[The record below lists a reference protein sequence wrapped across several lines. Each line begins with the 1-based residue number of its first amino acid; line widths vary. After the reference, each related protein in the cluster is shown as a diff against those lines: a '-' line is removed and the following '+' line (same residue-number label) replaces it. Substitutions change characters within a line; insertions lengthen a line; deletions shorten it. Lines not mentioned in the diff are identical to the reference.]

1 MADPPISERHKPHFH
16 RIAPVK
22 EGCRAATTAPITI
35 STALNNGDS
44 LDGVTLATGDRVLVK
59 DQSTDSQNGIYVVGV
74 TPVRAYDLSTDDPSY
89 GFLIWVRQGSTNAE
103 TLWANTNTAA
113 PTVGST
119 PITFAAASGGG
130 GLPSPSTT
138 GDLIVWDGAAWVI
151 LPAGADGDVLT
162 ADSGDPNG
170 LSYQTP
176 GSGATITTKDEG
188 STLSGTV
195 TTLDFTGAGVTAS
208 GSGATT
214 TVNIPGGGGAAVQY
228 PALKPGTPTYDFAGS
243 ALDGAFSAHS
253 SGGSFATTDCLTQAE
268 DWMGSALEMQYS
280 AQMGGLYVSHADAD
294 LDFSIG
300 GLRIKG
306 MLNPVM
312 MVGIAALNSAGTGV
326 GVLAY
331 ADGSCYLATITTWNY
346 VANSDSWGG
355 QGIGTGTETHGDWWF
370 RLKRVSGTWTAYAS
384 KSGRTWDKTF
394 ATRSDSITVD
404 RLFVGMLYNT
414 GSTYSGRIT
423 LDYLDVAV

>member
-1 MADPPISERHKPHFH
+1 M
-16 RIAPVK
+16 
-22 EGCRAATTAPITI
+22 
-35 STALNNGDS
+35 
-44 LDGVTLATGDRVLVK
+44 
-59 DQSTDSQNGIYVVGV
+59 V
-74 TPVRAYDLSTDDPSY
+74 TPTYSWRLANHAFDLDADGHLQAVEVPYD
-89 GFLIWVRQGSTNAE
+89 
-103 TLWANTNTAA
+103 
-113 PTVGST
+113 PTVSGLT
-119 PITFAAASGGG
+119 ATDAQAAIDEIAAAAGGSS
-130 GLPSPSTT
+130 LPTPSAV
-138 GDLIVWDGAAWVI
+138 GDLIVWDGSDWII
-151 LPAGADGDVLT
+151 LPAGTDGDVLT
-162 ADSGDPNG
+162 ADSGATEG

-176 GSGATITTKDEG
+176 T
-188 STLSGTV
+188 
-195 TTLDFTGAGVTAS
+195 
-208 GSGATT
+208 
-214 TVNIPGGGGAAVQY
+214 GGGGGGGTMQY
-228 PALKPGTPTYDFAGS
+228 PALKPATPTYDFDGAS
-243 ALDGAFSAHS
+243 LDGAFSAHS
-253 SGGSFATTDCLTQAE
+253 SQGSFATTDCMTQGE
-268 DWMGSALEMQYS
+268 DWIGSSLEMQYS
-280 AQMGGLYVSHADAD
+280 AQMGGLYVTHADAD

-355 QGIGTGTETHGDWWF
+355 HGIGTGTESQGDWWF

-414 GSTYSGRIT
+414 GSTYYGRLT
-423 LDYLDVAV
+423 LDYFQVDV